1 MIEPRND
8 PPSHGMMATDAMSE
22 ASVPSPVARALSPV
36 ALALSPVEVSMWLL
50 ASQT

>member
-22 ASVPSPVARALSPV
+22 ASVPSPRLSPRR
-36 ALALSPVEVSMWLL
+36 LSPVEVSMWLL